1 MKITADSMRKTIIF
15 LFLIVNSILIESQ
28 NISSGLYFAA
38 HSTIKEE
45 RTSLK
50 LAPEFDASQ
59 GFTLDFDMKLRLEEH
74 NYGYIFRIIID
85 NKKSFDLIGNIT
97 LGNKS
102 LNLIEGNNIYLAFE
116 KEQLEEYMWNKWI
129 HIQFVIH
136 PDNIQIC
143 FNNQVLQSQYQ
154 QTDIKNIKM
163 YFGYS
168 DHHLFHSSD
177 VPPMSIRNIKI
188 TDEKNKIIAYW
199 PLKEHLA
206 NSSLDSLYHIPASV
220 TNPTWE
226 INKHTKWTKEE
237 TFKLPIHTQ
246 ICNVPAQ
253 NSIYFANSAYILK
266 YSMADNTSDT
276 IYSTQGSPYKEINNQ
291 LIYNPYYNELW
302 SYDFDNNK
310 TISLYNFETK
320 SWTNNDHETKNPE
333 YSQHNAFISPYDS
346 CLYIFGGYGNY
357 QYRNKILK
365 KNSLQD
371 NWESIAYNE
380 EIPPRYLSGLG
391 YKNKDTILIF
401 GGCGN
406 PQGKQELGVIN
417 YNDLYAVDINTF
429 KAKKIWALSNETQS
443 FVVGNNI
450 VVDEKNNKLYALCFP
465 NDCSNSHILLKSFD
479 LDTGKNS
486 SNYADTIPF
495 TFNDVNSFC
504 TLYYDSLQSQ
514 LYAVT
519 NYNHDN
525 KSDIEIYSLAY
536 PPLKIEETLQEDN
549 SQKSHTLSI
558 SILAVIGG
566 GLIIGIG
573 CFYFIRKKK
582 KSSPTPEVEL
592 NKDDFPLITE
602 EPTTKK
608 ADTPQKSSILFLGGF
623 QVWDREG
630 TDITKSFT
638 PILKQLL
645 ILFIL
650 YRESNKKG
658 ISNVTLRELLWFDK
672 IDESAQNNRR
682 VNIRKLKL
690 LLEKLDGVEITK
702 ESTYWSIKF
711 TQTYSDYIEVC
722 NFIDQIKNGHQ
733 ITAQNIQNCP
743 LNLLSGQL
751 LPYVQTD
758 WLDPFKSN
766 YSNAILDT
774 AISLSKQE
782 YIKGNNE
789 LLVRIA
795 NIMFSHDK
803 TDEYAL
809 ILKCQALYRNGRT
822 SLAKTTF
829 DTFCNEYKTIL
840 DTEYTKTFND
850 IIKQLEL

>member
-1 MKITADSMRKTIIF
+1 MRKAIIF
-15 LFLIVNSILIESQ
+15 LLLILNSILIESQ

-50 LAPEFDASQ
+50 LAPEFDATK
-59 GFTLDFDMKLRLEEH
+59 GLTLDFDIKLRAETH
-74 NYGYIFRIIID
+74 NYGYVFRIVID
-85 NKKSFDLIGNIT
+85 DEKSYDLIANFSPD
-97 LGNKS
+97 KRS
-102 LNLIEGNNIYLAFE
+102 LNLIEGNDIYLSFKE
-116 KEQLEEYMWNKWI
+116 EQLSQYSLNKWA
-129 HIQFVIH
+129 HIRCSIH
-136 PDNIQIC
+136 PDSIRLSFDNQSLWEKQEQANIGNVK
-143 FNNQVLQSQYQ
+143 F
-154 QTDIKNIKM
+154 

-168 DHHLFHSSD
+168 DHPKFYSSD
-177 VPPMSIRNIKI
+177 VPPMSIRNIRVIDGKGRVA
-188 TDEKNKIIAYW
+188 AYW
-199 PLKEHLA
+199 ALKEYLPNA
-206 NSSLDSLYHIPASV
+206 CLDSLHHIPATV
-220 TNPTWE
+220 THPTWE
-226 INKHTKWTKEE
+226 INKHTKWRKERVLQ
-237 TFKLPIHTQ
+237 LPMNTQ
-246 ICNVPAQ
+246 ICNVPSK
-253 NSIYFANSAYILK
+253 NSIYFANSTYTLK
-266 YSMADNTSDT
+266 YSMVKNTLDT
-276 IYSTQGSPYKEINNQ
+276 IHTVQGTPYIEKNNQ

-302 SYDFDNNK
+302 SYDFDKQK
-310 TISLYNFETK
+310 TISSLALDQRT
-320 SWTNNDHETKNPE
+320 WTHNDYEIKNPD
-333 YSQHNAFISPYDS
+333 YSQHNAFISPFDS
-346 CLYIFGGYGNY
+346 CLYVFGGYGNY

-365 KNSLQD
+365 KSRLED
-371 NWESIAYNE
+371 NWQTVSYKE
-380 EIPPRYLSGLG
+380 EIPPRYLSGSG
-391 YKNKDTILIF
+391 YKDKNTVLIF

-406 PQGKQELGVIN
+406 PSGKQELGVTN
-417 YNDLYAVDINTF
+417 YYDLYSIDINTF
-429 KAKKIWALSNETQS
+429 KAQRMWTTANNRDN

-465 NDCSNSHILLKSFD
+465 NDCSNSYILLKSFD

-558 SILAVIGG
+558 SILAVISG

-690 LLEKLDGVEITK
+690 LLEKLDGIEITK

-795 NIMFSHDK
+795 NIMFSHDR